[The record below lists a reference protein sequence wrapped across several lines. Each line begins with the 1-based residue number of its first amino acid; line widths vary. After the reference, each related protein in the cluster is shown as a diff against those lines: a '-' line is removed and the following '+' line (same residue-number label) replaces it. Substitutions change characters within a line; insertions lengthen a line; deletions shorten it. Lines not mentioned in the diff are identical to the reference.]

1 MKKLVFLMF
10 AFIIAST
17 SQAQIGKE
25 FYNKYSDAKGVQTT
39 YISPSMF
46 KQMDQEALNIQCDNI
61 SLKFVHGMYVI
72 DCDDPATIKRIKKD
86 IDLKLSQNEFEL
98 MIESKDGDD
107 CSRIY
112 MAKKEMILLDWLFFL
127 KIRKI
132 LISFSLMEALM
143 KIDSIAKSN

>member
-72 DCDDPATIKRIKKD
+72 DCDDPATIK
-86 IDLKLSQNEFEL
+86 
-98 MIESKDGDD
+98 G
-107 CSRIY
+107 SR
-112 MAKKEMILLDWLFFL
+112 
-127 KIRKI
+127 RI
-132 LISFSLMEALM
+132 LI
-143 KIDSIAKSN
+143 

>member
-1 MKKLVFLMF
+1 
-10 AFIIAST
+10 
-17 SQAQIGKE
+17 
-25 FYNKYSDAKGVQTT
+25 
-39 YISPSMF
+39 
-46 KQMDQEALNIQCDNI
+46 
-61 SLKFVHGMYVI
+61 
-72 DCDDPATIKRIKKD
+72 
-86 IDLKLSQNEFEL
+86 

>member
-61 SLKFVHGMYVI
+61 SLKSVHGMYVI
-72 DCDDPATIKRIKKD
+72 DCDDSATIKRIKKD

-112 MAKKEMILLDWLFFL
+112 MAKKGNDTIGLVV
-127 KIRKI
+127 
-132 LISFSLMEALM
+132 FSEDSEDINIVF
-143 KIDSIAKSN
+143 IDGSTNED

>member
-61 SLKFVHGMYVI
+61 SLKSVHGMYVI

-112 MAKKEMILLDWLFFL
+112 MAKKGNDTIGLV
-127 KIRKI
+127 I
-132 LISFSLMEALM
+132 FSEDSEDINIVF
-143 KIDSIAKSN
+143 IDAASTKKSEK